1 MGEVTA
7 SPRRGLLALFLGAL
21 CFFGLSAHGYVEN
34 TDAEITMH
42 AARAWWLRG
51 DPGLL
56 RDGPDAS
63 APERWIATQIHEPG
77 PLDFGLVGRNGR
89 AYVWFPI
96 GHQALMVPAVAL
108 GEWCARVFP
117 AAEARLFEQK
127 NGDELFGR
135 FFWSRFFVSW
145 LPIPFAAGSVVLVF
159 LLARA
164 LGASARAALITA
176 AFATLTT
183 ALWPGSSETMS
194 DVPGAFFLLACA
206 AGVFAWRADVLASR
220 PRPRTLLWAGVA
232 GGLAVLVR
240 YPHAL
245 AVIVLAVGA
254 AVVAWRARR
263 LSDLA
268 YLALGGAPA
277 LVALCAANWLRF
289 GSLTETGYS
298 AGATPQ
304 WWSYPPWLGIPLILL
319 APGKGILWFS
329 VGLWPALAQWCRR
342 ATWVHRWPLVVALAV
357 LVLPIVVSG
366 HTAGWAGGQCWS
378 ARYFTPGVVLIVAVG
393 LALGRPWER
402 RPRTLGAVFV
412 LGALV
417 SLGGVLTPYRGDR
430 NLAHAATAAAY
441 PKRAAEDVDLLPLIY
456 DFEPRFSPIH
466 SHWTYAWLSVRGRLA
481 AGGSSNTTEPLFGV
495 RVPPPLGDGLRPAHA
510 EDIGLR
516 HWWWR
521 YGAAFFGWSPWL
533 CLPLLLGAV
542 AGLGTAWKK
551 SAAETPKATGV
562 ASR

>member
-1 MGEVTA
+1 MGEVTPA
-7 SPRRGLLALFLGAL
+7 PRRGLLALFLGAF
-21 CFFGLSAHGYVEN
+21 CFLGLFAHGYVEN

-56 RDGPDAS
+56 RDGPDTS
-63 APERWIATQIHEPG
+63 AAERWIATQIHEPG

-108 GEWCARVFP
+108 GEACARAFP
-117 AAEARLFEQK
+117 ATEVRLLELK
-127 NGDELFGR
+127 HGDDLFGR
-135 FFWSRFFVSW
+135 FFWCRFFVSW
-145 LPIPFAAGSVVLVF
+145 LPIPFAAGAVVVVF
-159 LLARA
+159 LLART
-164 LGASARAALITA
+164 LGASARAALVTT
-176 AFATLTT
+176 AFAVLTT

-206 AGVFAWRADVLASR
+206 LGVFAWRAAVLAGR
-220 PRPRTLLWAGVA
+220 GRARTLVWAGVA
-232 GGLAVLVR
+232 GGFAVLVR

-245 AVIVLAVGA
+245 PVLVLALGA
-254 AVVAWRARR
+254 LAIAWRRQR
-263 LSDLA
+263 WKDLA
-268 YLALGGAPA
+268 CLALGGAPA
-277 LVALCAANWLRF
+277 LVALCAANWIRF

-298 AGATPQ
+298 AGATPE

-329 VGLWPALAQWCRR
+329 LGLWPALGQVFRR
-342 ATWVHRWPLVVALAV
+342 ATWAERWPWLIALCV
-357 LVLPIVVSG
+357 LGLPVIVSG

-378 ARYFTPGVVLIVAVG
+378 ARYFTPGVVLFVTVG

-402 RPRTLGAVFV
+402 RPRTLAVVFT

-430 NLAHAATAAAY
+430 NLADAATAAAY
-441 PKRAAEDVDLLPLIY
+441 PEQAATNRDLLPLIY
-456 DFEPRFSPIH
+456 DFEPRFSPVH
-466 SHWTYAWLSVRGRLA
+466 SHWTYAWLSASGRLA
-481 AGGSSNTTEPLFGV
+481 EGGSANTTEPMFGV
-495 RVPPPLGDGLRPAHA
+495 RVPPPAGDHVRPSQI
-510 EDIGLR
+510 EDLAIR

-521 YGAAFFGWSPWL
+521 YGAALFHWPAWLALPW
-533 CLPLLLGAV
+533 LLGA
-542 AGLGTAWKK
+542 ALGLRQAWRKTAP
-551 SAAETPKATGV
+551 ETPKPTGL
-562 ASR
+562 AGR